1 MAVTQPAHA
10 TPRAAEECLVLQDLE
25 RPERMRLMKFV
36 CSFAWADL
44 KIHPS
49 EREFIARMVNRI
61 DLDEEERAQVDRWL
75 EVPPHP
81 QEVDPTSIPIEHR
94 AVFVESIVGLIES
107 DGVVTEEE
115 KDNLEL
121 FENLL
126 L

>member
-1 MAVTQPAHA
+1 
-10 TPRAAEECLVLQDLE
+10 
-25 RPERMRLMKFV
+25 MRLMKFV

-61 DLDEEERAQVDRWL
+61 DLDQEERAQVDHWL